1 MKSSSKL
8 ATCAPF
14 FVGQQA
20 MDLKMLEYKGIKLIA
35 PKKPCITL
43 RPTAGQ
49 LVAQLAKLKPT
60 KACFS
65 RARLLAEIPVAAKAF
80 RTKSEGPC
88 LIGNQALKR
97 KLKEFRGLSSV
108 APKVPASIRPSKK
121 ADLHSALMKEI
132 VSMPKYN
139 FPKTKL
145 PKELVCAI
153 RPDLH
158 SLLMKQIRLL
168 SKKRALA
175 VPKTHANANLHSA
188 LMKEIRCKK
197 PVKKPSL
204 DQAVAIG
211 NKTLQIKLKEFTG
224 LKKIAN
230 KEKKQA
236 VQTIKPH
243 PWKAYL
249 QTLNTMGFEDRMY
262 NISLLIKF
270 NGDLTAVVDQL
281 LK

>member
-20 MDLKMLEYKGIKLIA
+20 MQLKMLEYKGIKLIA

-88 LIGNQALKR
+88 LIGNQALTL
-97 KLKEFRGLSSV
+97 KLKEFKGLRYV
-108 APKVPASIRPSKK
+108 APKEPDPTKTVNLR
-121 ADLHSALMKEI
+121 SALMKEI
-132 VSMPKYN
+132 LAAKYR
-139 FPKTKL
+139 L
-145 PKELVCAI
+145 PKNKTPKPDFHSTLMKEI
-153 RPDLH
+153 RSYCKPPTPPKFDAKKDLH
-158 SLLMKQIRLL
+158 S
-168 SKKRALA
+168 
-175 VPKTHANANLHSA
+175 V
-188 LMKEIRCKK
+188 LMKEIRCGKPAKK
-197 PVKKPSL
+197 LSV
-204 DQAVAIG
+204 DQAIVIG
-211 NKTLQIKLKEFTG
+211 NKPLQIKLKEFTG
-224 LKKIAN
+224 LNKIAN

-236 VQTIKPH
+236 VQTMKPH

-249 QTLNTMGFEDRMY
+249 QTLTTMGFEDRMY